1 MTLHMRP
8 VQSAQTTPPGRVL
21 FQSGPGRPEREWF
34 AYRATTAGAGAPILV
49 VVHGIAANPAEY
61 AFRMVEA
68 AERRGLVVIAPL
80 FAKGSYGQYQQVV
93 DPRSGVRSDLA
104 LLDIVAAVAKA
115 TGAKGETFHLFGV
128 SGGAQFVHRFTM
140 LHPERVATAGLAA
153 AGWYTLPDPEAAWPQ
168 GLATHPVEAGEF
180 DPAYLDVPYH
190 LFVGERDI
198 ERDGSLRQSEEL
210 DRTQGGNRLERAR
223 TWINAMQAAGARAS
237 LTLLPD
243 TGHFLGRAFERRG
256 LAELILN
263 QIGLPATSPAAFT
276 DFAQETNP

>member
-1 MTLHMRP
+1 MTVHMRS
-8 VQSAQTTPPGRVL
+8 VQTNNATPAGRVL

-34 AYRATTAGAGAPILV
+34 VYRATTAGAGAPILV
-49 VVHGIAANPAEY
+49 IIHGIASNPAEY

-68 AERRGLVVIAPL
+68 AERRGLVVVAPL
-80 FAKGSYGQYQQVV
+80 FAKGAYGQYQQVV
-93 DPRSGVRSDLA
+93 DPRSGARADLA

-115 TGAKGETFHLFGV
+115 TGANAKTFHLFGV

-140 LHPERVATAGLAA
+140 LHPERVAAAGLAA
-153 AGWYTLPDPEAAWPQ
+153 AGWYTLPDPDAAWPLGQ
-168 GLATHPVEAGEF
+168 ATHPVEAGEF

-198 ERDGSLRQSEEL
+198 ERDGSLRQSEAL
-210 DRTQGGNRLERAR
+210 DLTQGMNRLERAR
-223 TWINAMQAAGARAS
+223 TWVSAMTSAGAKAT
-237 LTLLPD
+237 LTLLPE

-263 QIGLPATSPAAFT
+263 QIGLAATSPQAAH
-276 DFAQETNP
+276 DHVQETN